1 MILITGATGH
11 IGNVLARELLARGHT
26 LRALVLPGEDY
37 SSLDGLPVEMVEGDV
52 LKPETLGCAFCGVD
66 TVFHLAGVISL
77 MKEDLTLME
86 RVNVQGTRN
95 VIAACRAAGVKR
107 LVHTSSIHAIRRV
120 PCGQTVDE
128 NYPFDV
134 DNAVGAYDRTKAMAS
149 LEVLQAVGEGMDA
162 VIVCPTGVIG
172 PYDYRLSEMGR
183 LIVGG
188 LRSSVQF
195 CIDGAYDFVDVR
207 DVARGMAL
215 AGEKGR
221 AGEVYIL
228 SGQAVA
234 LPLLLRL
241 VGEVTGRAMAFIKV
255 PLALARAAV
264 RLTPLYYRLTRSR
277 PLFTP
282 YSLETVTGNC
292 AFSSAKAERELGYST
307 RSLHDTVTDT
317 VQWFLANRRVWV
329 RAK

>member
-11 IGNVLARELLARGHT
+11 IGNVLVRELLERGHA
-26 LRALVLPGEDY
+26 LRALVLPGEDC
-37 SSLDGLPVEMVEGDV
+37 SPLDGLAVELVEGDI

-66 TVFHLAGVISL
+66 TVFHLAGIISL
-77 MKEDLTLME
+77 MKEDLSLME

-95 VIAACRAAGVKR
+95 VIAACRDAGVKR
-107 LVHTSSIHAIRRV
+107 LVHTSSIHAFQRV

-134 DNAVGAYDRTKAMAS
+134 DNAVGAYDRTKAMGS
-149 LEVLQAVGEGMDA
+149 LEVLQAAREGMDA

-183 LIVGG
+183 LITGG
-188 LRSSVQF
+188 LRSGVQF
-195 CIDGAYDFVDVR
+195 CIKGAYDFVDVR

-228 SGQAVA
+228 SGQPVA
-234 LPLLLRL
+234 LPLLLQL
-241 VGEVTGRAMAFIKV
+241 VGEVTGRAMAIINI
-255 PLALARAAV
+255 PLSLARAAV
-264 RLTPLYYRLTRSR
+264 RLMPLFYRLTRSR
-277 PLFTP
+277 PLFTS
-282 YSLETVTGNC
+282 YSLETITGNC
-292 AFSSAKAERELGYST
+292 AFSNEKAVRELGYST
-307 RSLHDTVTDT
+307 RSLRETVTDT

-329 RAK
+329 KA

>member
-11 IGNVLARELLARGHT
+11 IGNVLARELLERGHV
-26 LRALVLPGEDY
+26 LRALVLPGEDR

-77 MKEDLTLME
+77 VKEDLSLME

-107 LVHTSSIHAIRRV
+107 LVHTSSIHAIQRV

-149 LEVLQAVGEGMDA
+149 LEVLQAAADGLDA

-195 CIDGAYDFVDVR
+195 YIDGAYDFVDVR

-228 SGQAVA
+228 SGRAVA

-241 VGEVTGRAMAFIKV
+241 VGEVTGRAMAFINV
-255 PLALARAAV
+255 PLALARAVV

-292 AFSSAKAERELGYST
+292 AFSCAKAVRELGYST
-307 RSLHDTVTDT
+307 RSLRETVTDT
-317 VQWFLANRRVWV
+317 VQWFLANRRVWA